1 MDREGFLET
10 MRRQYIED
18 IHEAYQASLHEGGG
32 KVDYV
37 QLSGMLSKVMRRASM
52 DGFKQMDFE
61 ELVYSTI
68 PLSTGQLQLSMPPQA
83 QIPMK
88 KAA

>member
-10 MRRQYIED
+10 IRRQYIED
-18 IHEAYQASLHEGGG
+18 IHEAYAESLHEGGG
-32 KVDYV
+32 RVDYV
-37 QLSGMLSKVMRRASM
+37 HLSTVLSKVMRRASM
-52 DGFKQMDFE
+52 DGLKQLDFE
-61 ELVYSTI
+61 ELVYSTL

>member
-1 MDREGFLET
+1 MNREGFLET
-10 MRRQYIED
+10 IRKQYVED

-37 QLSGMLSKVMRRASM
+37 HLSSLLSKMMRRASM
-52 DGFKQMDFE
+52 DGLRQPDFE
-61 ELVYSTI
+61 ELVYSTL
-68 PLSTGQLQLSMPPQA
+68 PLSTGQLQLSMPTQA
-83 QIPMK
+83 QIAQK